1 MTKPHKDEWIG
12 MIKMMCVC
20 VCVCLQKKHKEG
32 RERERER
39 ERPVYELLL
48 GNDPIIHQ
56 QISFTDG
63 EE

>member
-1 MTKPHKDEWIG
+1 
-12 MIKMMCVC
+12 MCVC
-20 VCVCLQKKHKEG
+20 VCVCVCPKEARRG
-32 RERERER
+32 EREREK